1 MNQTLYMNAS
11 LKFAN
16 LLTEYDQLIWVKLA
30 YYTRDFEVNIESLK
44 SEIDSFRLECPE
56 DISLDEVLKILQ
68 ESSDITFVDSN
79 KQKRVTLTN
88 GLDTIS
94 QDITRL
100 VDEPNYIIKWD
111 NSYKYQSLLVNRYNQ
126 SINNYF
132 QQLYSE
138 ISKEKPSQKLREIS
152 NELFQS
158 LLVHVVQ
165 VGDFFMQLW
174 QTEGNKDIDLSL
186 FLSHKPIVNQFDYR
200 YLNELVS
207 VMCVNA
213 NNNEIANFTL
223 LFPMIVLLR
232 GYCAFSVLISFVID
246 AQSSSFADAYLEIT
260 RFLLKHF
267 KDSSIYL
274 ITRPLSDIKKNVPI
288 NNIGSES
295 HTTRLKIFLFDE
307 NMVPTLLRFDL
318 PHKGESY
325 LHINVQT
332 PKGKTH
338 LDHFC
343 LKEIS
348 QDVDEFFQ
356 FIHDQMLRETQ
367 YLFKWNDSYNE
378 EDCKILSQ
386 MQSFVDYDK
395 QCYGYIIDKFL
406 LHKMSDSEEEKCI
419 SQLIDYYDTFKDV
432 VSI

>member
-1 MNQTLYMNAS
+1 MNQTLYMNTS
-11 LKFAN
+11 LKFAKP
-16 LLTEYDQLIWVKLA
+16 LTEYDQLIWVKLA

-44 SEIDSFRLECPE
+44 SEIDSFGLECPE

-186 FLSHKPIVNQFDYR
+186 FLSHKPIVNQFGYR
-200 YLNELVS
+200 YLNKLVS

-213 NNNEIANFTL
+213 NNNEIVNFTL

-260 RFLLKHF
+260 RFLLKYF
-267 KDSSIYL
+267 QDSSIYL
-274 ITRPLSDIKKNVPI
+274 ITRPSSDIKKNVPI
-288 NNIGSES
+288 NNRGSES

-386 MQSFVDYDK
+386 MQNFVDYDK

-419 SQLIDYYDTFKDV
+419 SQLIVYYDTFKDV